1 MLRELNAEGTSEAR
15 KKEIDTIIEAKY
27 SKERDALE
35 KKRLRRK
42 K

>member
-1 MLRELNAEGTSEAR
+1 MDAEGTSEAR
-15 KKEIDTIIEAKY
+15 KKEIASAIEGKY

-35 KKRLRRK
+35 KKKLRNK